1 MLSKESRLKL
11 VEIACKMRL
20 KRKVT
25 LLERI
30 WAYKIVREYDDAA
43 SIMKR
48 FTC

>member
-1 MLSKESRLKL
+1 MLNKESRLRL